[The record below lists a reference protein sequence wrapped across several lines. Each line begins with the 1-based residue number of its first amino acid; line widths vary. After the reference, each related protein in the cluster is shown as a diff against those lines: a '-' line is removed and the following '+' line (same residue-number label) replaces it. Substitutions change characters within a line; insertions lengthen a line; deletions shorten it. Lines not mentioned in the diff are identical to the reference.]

1 MTDSPCKDCPD
12 RKSGCHTVCERYKE
26 FKEQTHEEYVQR
38 FRENE
43 IESYEIRR
51 GRRLFNGKRSKK

>member
-1 MTDSPCKDCPD
+1 MVDSPCKDCPD
-12 RKSGCHTVCERYKE
+12 RKSGCHTVCERYKL

>member
-1 MTDSPCKDCPD
+1 MVNSPCKDCPD
-12 RKSGCHTVCERYKE
+12 RKSGCHTVCEMYKE
-26 FKEQTHEEYVQR
+26 FKAQTHKEYVQR

>member
-12 RKSGCHTVCERYKE
+12 RKSGCHTVCERYKL

>member
-1 MTDSPCKDCPD
+1 MIDSPCKDCPD

-26 FKEQTHEEYVQR
+26 FKEQTYKEYVQR

>member
-1 MTDSPCKDCPD
+1 MIDSPCKDCPD
-12 RKSGCHTVCERYKE
+12 RKSGCHTVCEKYKE

-51 GRRLFNGKRSKK
+51 GRRLFIGKRSKK

>member
-1 MTDSPCKDCPD
+1 MIDSPCKDCPD
-12 RKSGCHTVCERYKE
+12 RKSGCHTVCERYKL

>member
-1 MTDSPCKDCPD
+1 MVNSPCKDCPD
-12 RKSGCHTVCERYKE
+12 RKSGCHTVCERYKL

>member
-12 RKSGCHTVCERYKE
+12 RKPVCHTVCERYKE
-26 FKEQTHEEYVQR
+26 FKEQMYKEYVQR

>member
-1 MTDSPCKDCPD
+1 MVNSPCKDCHD

-43 IESYEIRR
+43 IELYEIRR

>member
-1 MTDSPCKDCPD
+1 MTISPCKNCPD
-12 RKSGCHTVCERYKE
+12 RTATCHTVCDKYKE
-26 FKEQTHEEYVQR
+26 FKKQTHEEYVQR

>member
-12 RKSGCHTVCERYKE
+12 RKPGCHTVCERYKE

-51 GRRLFNGKRSKK
+51 GRRLFNGKRSKT